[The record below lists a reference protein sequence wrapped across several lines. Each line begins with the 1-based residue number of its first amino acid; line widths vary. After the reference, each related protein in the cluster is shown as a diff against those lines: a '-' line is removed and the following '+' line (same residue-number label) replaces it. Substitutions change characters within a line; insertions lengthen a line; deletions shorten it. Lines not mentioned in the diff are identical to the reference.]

1 MENRAEIVSNDNYC
15 HAEIIKDDHEL
26 KFIVGTEFEEGDG
39 PCVLMVD
46 GLEKNV
52 FNMQDIKDRVGGLDD
67 TAFPQEV
74 LIAFMSMVLLDYDK
88 IFN

>member
-1 MENRAEIVSNDNYC
+1 MENRAEIVSNDNCC

-26 KFIVGTEFEEGDG
+26 KFIVGTEFDEDEG
-39 PCVLMVD
+39 PCLLMVD
-46 GLEKNV
+46 GVEKNV
-52 FNMQDIKDRVGGLDD
+52 FTMQDIKDRVGGLDD